1 MKKDP
6 TFWIVL
12 IISII
17 AIVPLACVD
26 FVMAWLYTRPIS
38 PSIFIYYALP
48 YLLIMLPFV
57 VVRFNRQKIG
67 LVIAFI
73 FTIALI
79 YYTPWSSRKLFL
91 HDLYSIKPGMSV
103 AEVETRM
110 KLYVIPFEDD
120 TSENP
125 IPISPEANQD
135 VVKEQQDEFHF
146 PDKLVYRH
154 SNNGLFNAD
163 LGIVHLK
170 DGIVESVEF
179 EAD

>member
-1 MKKDP
+1 
-6 TFWIVL
+6 
-12 IISII
+12 
-17 AIVPLACVD
+17 
-26 FVMAWLYTRPIS
+26 
-38 PSIFIYYALP
+38 
-48 YLLIMLPFV
+48 
-57 VVRFNRQKIG
+57 
-67 LVIAFI
+67 
-73 FTIALI
+73 
-79 YYTPWSSRKLFL
+79 
-91 HDLYSIKPGMSV
+91 MSV

-110 KLYVIPFEDD
+110 RRYVIPFEDD

-125 IPISPEANQD
+125 IPISSEANQG
-135 VVKEQQDEFHF
+135 VVKEQQDEFHL